1 MAGRSQVERCLAVV
15 ELLFSH
21 VLDGMSNKALAR
33 QLGESE
39 VNICRDLAALEKAG
53 WVQKLPSGLWA
64 LTTKP
69 VALMRLYNL
78 FLNDWRDWADAFD
91 ARVNAQARQMGR

>member
-21 VLDGMSNKALAR
+21 VLDGMSNKSIAR

-39 VNICRDLAALEKAG
+39 VNICRDGAHH
-53 WVQKLPSGLWA
+53 
-64 LTTKP
+64 
-69 VALMRLYNL
+69 
-78 FLNDWRDWADAFD
+78 
-91 ARVNAQARQMGR
+91 QARGTHASLQSLYERMARPGGSL

>member
-53 WVQKLPSGLWA
+53 
-64 LTTKP
+64 
-69 VALMRLYNL
+69 R
-78 FLNDWRDWADAFD
+78 ADAFD

>member
-1 MAGRSQVERCLAVV
+1 MAGRSQVERCLAVL
-15 ELLFSH
+15 ELLFGH
-21 VLDGMSNKALAR
+21 VLDGMSNRDVAR
-33 QLGESE
+33 RLGESE
-39 VNICRDLAALEKAG
+39 INICRDLAALEKAG
-53 WVQKLPSGLWA
+53 WTQKLPGGQWA

-78 FLNDWRDWADAFD
+78 FMNEWRDRAEAFD

>member
-21 VLDGMSNKALAR
+21 VLDGMNNKSIAR

-39 VNICRDLAALEKAG
+39 VNICRDLGVLEKAG
-53 WVQKLPSGLWA
+53 WVQKLPGGQWA

-69 VALMRLYNL
+69 VALMRVYNL
-78 FLNDWRDWADAFD
+78 FMNEWRDRAEAFD
-91 ARVNAQARQMGR
+91 ARVNAQARQLGR

>member
-1 MAGRSQVERCLAVV
+1 MSSRNQIERCLAVV

-21 VLDGMSNKALAR
+21 VLDGMANKAIAR

-39 VNICRDLAALEKAG
+39 VNICRDMSTLEKAG
-53 WVQKLPSGLWA
+53 WVQKLPGGTWA

-78 FLNDWRDWADAFD
+78 FMNDWRDRADAFD